1 MQATKRADPHDLKN
15 IFLKVRF
22 ADTETF
28 AGLTFVA
35 TLKSKS
41 GVTSAFTTDPSSGV
55 VVPGEVGVLFHALL
69 F

>member
-22 ADTETF
+22 ADIETF

-35 TLKSKS
+35 TLKS
-41 GVTSAFTTDPSSGV
+41 GVTSAFMTDPSSGV
-55 VVPGEVGVLFHALL
+55 VVPGELGVLFHALL